1 MIDLATLKKHLEKL
15 GSPLVLKASD
25 VELRPGLDALVDSM
39 PGHEITLD
47 IRAGGITI
55 DGATLTIAGTSGD
68 RWPVQGMPSS
78 TLTLTA
84 ATITVTDA
92 DIVGATLSAALPLA
106 PGEIASTTVVSD
118 PEKAG
123 WRLRLA
129 DDVSN
134 VTSTELIALGVG
146 GPLPFPVPP
155 QLNLLD
161 QTVEVDVGAFEIHFA
176 PNTTDRA
183 YYTFAVR
190 APEASFHLI
199 PGVIECDGL
208 RLGAVLRPPGWS
220 VTIIGELTIGST
232 GMDLGMTVNP
242 GPIWSA
248 FVAPSDGPTF
258 PGVIEL
264 ARWIAPGGDLPT
276 KTTEGFDN
284 LDLNPSVFDLALSRV
299 TLSFDVTTATVV
311 ALGIVSRLTIVGL
324 ALDVVLT
331 LPDLKI
337 AGALAPPGK
346 QRVVDMLAAAG
357 IDAGGV
363 PDTLTITAANFL
375 AEASIGRYSTDV
387 AVEGIWPTGP
397 LQLNKI
403 SLAVAYAK
411 SASITGSFRAELGV
425 AGVGIEVGADYDG
438 PPEGW
443 TFLGRTLPGEQLRI
457 GALIVDLGEKFG
469 IEQVP
474 EPIASLQLN
483 NLEAAYTTG
492 SGAFTFTCEAGFLV
506 TETPV
511 AVVVSIAVTRN
522 GAPSPPLTN
531 GAVRVPG
538 TKGYSATF
546 SGSVAFAD
554 LRFDIIFDT
563 DNAKTDVLIADY
575 VHTGTDAPVE
585 LRRLVADVSDKLA
598 KAIPPGIMVGLKE
611 VKFVFLKQT
620 EKQWA
625 FGLRLGA
632 QINLNELP
640 LVGSKLP
647 ADQTLA
653 VEDLQILYSSDVLKA
668 EQTKIINPLLPAGVS
683 KLPEAVGKG
692 ISFGADVRLGSER
705 RHLEAGVKPPDPPL
719 PLALTAGGPDAEP
732 IPPTSTDPMT
742 WLEVN
747 KQFGVFSFQRVGVG
761 YVDNVLE
768 FALDASVGVGPISFA
783 LQELTMGSPL
793 TEFEPTF
800 GLKGLALS
808 FDRPPIA
815 LGGAF
820 LKVPEVV
827 DGRTITSYYGEVLV
841 HVPAFGLTALGGWAP
856 DADPASFFIY
866 LAIDAPLGGPPF
878 LFVTGIAGGF
888 GINSRLTLPTID
900 RVGDYPLLPRH
911 APAAEGSPAET
922 IAKVIPALQG
932 TFRSQAGQY
941 WVAAGLAVSSFKMI
955 DAQVVLSVSFG
966 VDVEIGV
973 VGTAA
978 ATLPTG
984 TPHPVAYIQVDVVA
998 AFTPATGQLTIDGK
1012 LSPASYLF
1020 GGFVK
1025 LSGGFA
1031 LYAWF
1036 SGDRRGDF
1044 VVSVGGYHPA
1054 YTKPPGYPDVP
1065 RLGIAFSV
1073 GRLKVIGQAYFA
1085 LTPGAFMAGIRLTA
1099 TFEAGA
1105 IKAWFDAGVDFLIA
1119 WAPFHYEGG
1128 AWITIG
1134 CSVDLGLFTLSL
1146 QIGAELQ
1153 IWGPAFG
1160 GSALVDLEIVS
1171 FTIDFGAPRSVPG
1184 PVGWRTLATNFLPSD
1199 TKAAFAL
1206 AAGVLDD
1213 AQDEPPDVLKATITA
1228 GRRAVNAP
1236 GVDWIVD
1243 PDGFVIVTSSTI
1255 PANRAE
1261 WGIAKDKTDGLPN
1274 LVVDY
1279 HRAPS
1284 VRAMLAAGAAVQ
1296 ATPQDMYLRLDHDTK
1311 TFSKT
1316 EVWAPKLGIAPMDQP
1331 DVDSYHTIVLRRRN
1345 SHTGTFTEYVT
1356 NVTVTPQLGASNAA
1370 LWGQPGETDEVN
1382 AQRLVES
1389 TLLGIAISPAPRS
1402 PSAVNDVRLESLIFG
1417 EGNDTG
1423 FAHQS
1428 PTPDPRYRVKRTIS
1442 PDQRTMTVEVSGQH
1456 VASLPN
1462 QGYVLS
1468 VLVDPWVSARRTET
1482 LNELNR
1488 LGFATTHADKVS
1500 LTTMARTAL
1509 TDWPD
1514 AALIGSQT

>member
-1 MIDLATLKKHLEKL
+1 MIDLATLRRHLEDL
-15 GSPLVLKASD
+15 GNPLILKASD
-25 VELRPGLDALVDSM
+25 VELGPGLDALVDSM
-39 PGHEITLD
+39 PGHQITLD
-47 IRAGGITI
+47 VSAGGITI
-55 DGATLTIAGTSGD
+55 DGAMLTIAGTSAD

-78 TLTLTA
+78 TLTLTDT
-84 ATITVTDA
+84 TITVTET
-92 DIVGATLSAALPLA
+92 DIAGARLSAALPLA
-106 PGEIASTTVVSD
+106 RGEIASTTVVPGS
-118 PEKAG
+118 EKAT
-123 WRLRLA
+123 WRLALA
-129 DDVSN
+129 NDAFDV
-134 VTSTELIALGVG
+134 TPTELIAFGVG
-146 GPLPFPVPP
+146 GPLPFPIPP

-161 QTVEVDVGAFEIHFA
+161 QTVEVDTGAFEIHFA

-183 YYTFAVR
+183 YYAFAVR

-199 PGVIECDGL
+199 PKVIEFNGL
-208 RLGAVLRPPGWS
+208 RLGAVLTPPGWS

-232 GMDLGMTVNP
+232 GMDLGMIVNS
-242 GPIWSA
+242 GPVWSA
-248 FVAPSDGPTF
+248 FVGPSDGPTF

-264 ARWIAPGGDLPT
+264 ARWIAAGGDLPT

-284 LDLNPSVFDLALSRV
+284 LDLDPSVFDLALSRV

-311 ALGIVSRLTIVGL
+311 SLVIVSRLTIVGL

-331 LPDLKI
+331 LPDLMI
-337 AGALAPPGK
+337 AGALAPPGN
-346 QRVVDMLAAAG
+346 QRVVDMLAAAD
-357 IDAGGV
+357 IDSSGV

-397 LQLNKI
+397 LQLKKI

-411 SASITGSFRAELGV
+411 GASMTGSFRAELEV

-438 PPEGW
+438 PPDGW
-443 TFLGRTLPGEQLRI
+443 TFLGRTLPGEKLRI
-457 GALIVDLGEKFG
+457 GALIEDLGKKFG
-469 IEQVP
+469 IEKVP
-474 EPIASLQLN
+474 EPIATLELT
-483 NLEAAYTTG
+483 NLEARYTTG
-492 SGAFTFTCEAGFLV
+492 TGAFKFTCEAGFLV

-511 AVVVSIAVTRN
+511 AVVVSIAVTRD
-522 GAPSPPLTN
+522 GTPPPPLTN
-531 GAVRVPG
+531 GAVRVHG

-546 SGSVAFAD
+546 SGSVSFAG
-554 LRFDIIFDT
+554 LRFDIVFDT
-563 DNAKTDVLIADY
+563 DNTKTDVLIADY
-575 VHTGTDAPVE
+575 VHTGADAPVE
-585 LRRLVADVSDKLA
+585 LRKLVADVSDKLA
-598 KAIPPGIMVGLKE
+598 QTIPPGITIGLKD

-647 ADQTLA
+647 PDQTLA
-653 VEDLQILYSSDVLKA
+653 VEDLQILYSSDMLKA

-692 ISFGADVRLGSER
+692 ISFGAAVRLGSER
-705 RHLEAGVKPPDPPL
+705 RLLEAGVKPPAL
-719 PLALTAGGPDAEP
+719 PQALALTGGGPDADQ
-732 IPPTSTDPMT
+732 IPPTSTDPVT
-742 WLEVN
+742 WLQVD

-783 LQELTMGSPL
+783 LQELTSGSPL
-793 TEFEPTF
+793 THFEPKF

-808 FDRPPIA
+808 FDRPPIQ

-827 DGRTITSYYGEVLV
+827 DGRKVTSYYGEVLV

-856 DADPASFFIY
+856 DVEPASFFIY

-878 LFVTGIAGGF
+878 LFVTGLAGGF

-900 RVGDYPLLPRH
+900 RVGEYPLLPKH
-911 APAAEGSPAET
+911 APAAKGSPAET

-966 VDVEIGV
+966 VDVQVGV

-984 TPHPVAYIQVDVVA
+984 SPYPAAYVQVDVVA
-998 AFTPATGQLTIDGK
+998 AFTPWTGQLTIDGK

-1044 VVSVGGYHPA
+1044 VVSLGGYHPA

-1073 GRLKVIGQAYFA
+1073 GPLKVIGQAYFA
-1085 LTPGAFMAGIRLTA
+1085 LTPGALMAGIRLTA
-1099 TFEAGA
+1099 TFEAGP

-1119 WAPFHYEGG
+1119 WAPFHYQGG

-1134 CSVDLGLFTLSL
+1134 CSVDLGLFTLSV

-1160 GSALVDLEIVS
+1160 GSALVDLDIVS
-1171 FTIDFGAPRSVPG
+1171 FTIDFGAPRSAPG

-1199 TKAAFAL
+1199 KKAAVAL
-1206 AAGVLDD
+1206 AAGVLGDP
-1213 AQDEPPDVLKATITA
+1213 QDEPPDVLKATITA
-1228 GRRAVNAP
+1228 GRRAIDAP
-1236 GVDWIVD
+1236 GFDWVVD
-1243 PDGFVIVTSSTI
+1243 PDGFVIVTSSTV
-1255 PANRAE
+1255 PANHAE
-1261 WGIAKDKTDGLPN
+1261 WGTAEDKVDELPN
-1274 LVVDY
+1274 LVADY

-1284 VRAMLAAGAAVQ
+1284 VRAMLAAGATVQ
-1296 ATPQDMYLRLDHDTK
+1296 TTPKDMYLRLDHDTK

-1316 EVWAPKLGIAPMDQP
+1316 EVWAPDLGVAPMDKP

-1345 SHTGTFTEYVT
+1345 PRTGEFTEYVT
-1356 NVTVTPQLGASNAA
+1356 NVTVTPQLAASNAA
-1370 LWGQPGETDEVN
+1370 LWGQPGATDEIN
-1382 AQRLVES
+1382 SQRLVES
-1389 TLLGIAISPAPRS
+1389 TLLGMAISPAPRS
-1402 PSAVNDVRLESLIFG
+1402 PSAVNDVRLDSLIYG
-1417 EGNDTG
+1417 EGNETG
-1423 FAHQS
+1423 SAYQS
-1428 PTPDPRYRVKRTIS
+1428 PTPDPRYGVKLTVS
-1442 PDQRTMTVEVSGQH
+1442 PDKRTMTVAVSGQH
-1456 VASLPN
+1456 IASLPN
-1462 QGYVLS
+1462 EGYVLS
-1468 VLVDPWVSARRTET
+1468 ALVDPWVSAQRTET

-1500 LTTMARTAL
+1500 LTTMARTRL